1 KVLAA
6 IANEVPKDVSN
17 ACALYPSLCAS
28 PAATN
33 GRGCCIGEKWA
44 SVLPAKYELLGSEL
58 KTTSGHPELDEVL
71 AKVVATMSEISGVA
85 PAAAFI
91 EEEGGVPN
99 AFAMPQVIVPGTDG
113 TLLIGLALMR
123 QIVET
128 SDAPAVR
135 MTAVCAHEFA
145 HTVQFKR
152 RQRIEPLS
160 GKVK

>member
-1 KVLAA
+1 LTRAFCGALSKNSLSGSTLRHRCDTLPGSSGALIFSLERNAVIGRALVGIHHRGGLTMTDTSSFNPGTHLPSLMKVSKVLAA

-71 AKVVATMSEISGVA
+71 AKVVATMSG
-85 PAAAFI
+85 
-91 EEEGGVPN
+91 
-99 AFAMPQVIVPGTDG
+99 
-113 TLLIGLALMR
+113 
-123 QIVET
+123 
-128 SDAPAVR
+128 
-135 MTAVCAHEFA
+135 
-145 HTVQFKR
+145 
-152 RQRIEPLS
+152 
-160 GKVK
+160 